1 MPQASLNPLTPATQ
15 TQNIGATST
24 YDPSVIAGSNQA
36 QGLAEQQAA
45 TPYSAL
51 STDQAVAPMSGNQ
64 QLGYNA
70 AQANAGSLATNDNT
84 INSSWTN
91 PTTQTQYM
99 SPYENSVLKAQQAY
113 ATQQQASQVAA
124 QQTQQG
130 MNNSFGGSGAAIQN
144 AQELQNYNLNT
155 NAMEATGLQ
164 SAYSSGQ
171 QQFNTAQN
179 EALAANNAETGA
191 LASTGSVAQQ
201 IAQSADNYNVTNYNN
216 ALNWAGTQAKQLAG
230 VLNTMPK
237 NSTSTRNTVGSS
249 TQSGVSTLSG
259 LAGLAGMGMTLAG
272 GNGNTGGNSN
282 TGNGLTTNQNN
293 DLAANASTV
302 DPNSAS
308 YIPIDNVGA
317 GSIGGQQDSAFDTQL
332 NSDIASGAGTTGIS
346 ATAPSATSDSG
357 YQNLSGQ
364 ALTNNTGMTNPIGAL
379 QSMGVNDGSGGT
391 DLSGFSSDTSD
402 G

>member
-1 MPQASLNPLTPATQ
+1 MPQASLNPLAPATQ
-15 TQNIGATST
+15 TQNIGATTS
-24 YDPSVIAGSNQA
+24 YDPSVIAGSNTA

-45 TPYSAL
+45 TPYSSL
-51 STDQAVAPMSGNQ
+51 STSDAVAPMSGNQ

-70 AQANAGSLATNDNT
+70 AQASAPLIAQNNSTLG
-84 INSSWTN
+84 SSWTN
-91 PTTQTQYM
+91 PGTQAQYM
-99 SPYENSVLKAQQAY
+99 SPYENSVLNAQQAY
-113 ATQQQASQVAA
+113 ATQAQSQQVAA
-124 QQTQQG
+124 EQTKQG
-130 MNNSFGGSGAAIQN
+130 MNNSFGGSGAAIGD

-164 SAYSSGQ
+164 SAYGAGQ
-171 QQFNTAQN
+171 QQFNTAQQT
-179 EALAANNAETGA
+179 ALASNNQEYGA

-237 NSTSTRNTVGSS
+237 NSASTRDTTQSN

-293 DLAANASTV
+293 DLAANTSTV

-308 YIPIDNVGA
+308 YIPTDNVGA
-317 GSIGGQQDSAFDTQL
+317 GSIGGQQGSAFDTQL

-391 DLSGFSSDTSD
+391 DLSGFSSDM
-402 G
+402 GGG